1 MGKSTLFNALT
12 QSYAADAANFPFC
25 TIEPNIGIVDVKDER
40 IDILANIYGCTKLVY
55 AATKFVDIAGLVKGA
70 STGEGLG
77 NKFLSHIREV
87 DAIIQVVRYF
97 DDPDVVHVHGEINP
111 IYDADIINSELMIA
125 DLDHIQKQLPALS
138 KLSKKT
144 REQEQLVEVLT
155 LGSALLNQGLPLSN
169 LIADLNPEQV
179 RLLQS
184 QNFLTT
190 KPLIYAVNIA
200 ESDLMQFGEIEKNL
214 TNQLQKPVIA
224 VSAKLESEMME
235 LDDEDKA
242 EYIKSIFGGYQGEI
256 PTLDRL
262 IKLAYDTVGLM
273 YYFTSGEKETKAWSI
288 PVGSTAPQ
296 AA

>member
-235 LDDEDKA
+235 LDDGDKA